1 MFLSRVNPNSSGSKL
16 CGFVILSVKMLSQRL
31 GIEVSCPI
39 RVDHFLIV
47 CKLVVRTSQV
57 GIRGNLGMY
66 GIGLASCRKKLQT
79 VEASGAATSEEIW
92 TARSDLNLWLDVE
105 DHVEAVVSQH
115 VAQIG

>member
-31 GIEVSCPI
+31 GREVSCPI

-47 CKLVVRTSQV
+47 WKLVVRTSQV

-66 GIGLASCRKKLQT
+66 GIELASCRKNYKPWKLQ
-79 VEASGAATSEEIW
+79 VQQLVRRFGQ
-92 TARSDLNLWLDVE
+92 LDRT
-105 DHVEAVVSQH
+105 
-115 VAQIG
+115 